1 MKVALLAPDSIAS
14 KVEPIV
20 KTQMDSIELKIYI
33 YNDYIEVLD
42 ILNKIQSKYD
52 GIMFAGI
59 ISYYLAKQNIKEEVM
74 WEYFQLHE
82 SSLLN
87 ALFQAQYFN
96 ENIKDLSID
105 TYSKSNLKQIFDM
118 VGVNLN
124 DTNIKLYELNLE
136 NYRNLNEE
144 ALEFHKKNLKENKN
158 VCIVTALS
166 KVNNEL
172 KNMNI
177 KNYMAIPTESVI
189 MDSFERLYLKYTAK
203 VNKNSQLVSMFIE
216 IDLPSEYSLISKN
229 EYYYIR
235 EKNKVSDIVY
245 EFGRD
250 IEATIVEVSFNTY
263 LLFTTKEIIERK
275 TNNFKEISI
284 LDWISQK
291 SLHIVS
297 IGIGYG
303 KTAIEAKY
311 NSNIAMIK
319 AKKYDENT
327 AYVVYEDGISVGPIN
342 NVKRKKKEKI
352 DEKILEIA
360 TKTNLN
366 INKILK
372 IYNVVDKYKID
383 CFTTSELSKYCG
395 ISIRSTNRMLNRLE
409 ECNYIDIV
417 GKQFPDGAGRP
428 KRIMKFKFKKRYIFR

>member
-383 CFTTSELSKYCG
+383 CFTTSELSKYGG

-428 KRIMKFKFKKRYIFR
+428 KRIMKFKF

>member
-1 MKVALLAPDSIAS
+1 MKIALLAPDSIAS

-20 KTQMDSIELKIYI
+20 RTQMDSIELKIYI

-42 ILNKIQSKYD
+42 ILSKIQNKYD

-59 ISYYLAKQNIKEEVM
+59 ISYYLTKQ
-74 WEYFQLHE
+74 
-82 SSLLN
+82 
-87 ALFQAQYFN
+87 
-96 ENIKDLSID
+96 NIKDLSID
-105 TYSKSNLKQIFDM
+105 TYSKSNMKQIFDM

-158 VCIVTALS
+158 VCVVTALS

-189 MDSFERLYLKYTAK
+189 MDSFERLYLKYIAK
-203 VNKNSQLVSMFIE
+203 VNKNSQLVSIFIE

-245 EFGRD
+245 EFARD

-284 LDWISQK
+284 LGWISQK

-297 IGIGYG
+297 VGIGYG
-303 KTAIEAKY
+303 KTASEAKY

-319 AKKYDENT
+319 SKNMM
-327 AYVVYEDGISVGPIN
+327 
-342 NVKRKKKEKI
+342 
-352 DEKILEIA
+352 
-360 TKTNLN
+360 KTLP
-366 INKILK
+366 
-372 IYNVVDKYKID
+372 
-383 CFTTSELSKYCG
+383 
-395 ISIRSTNRMLNRLE
+395 M
-409 ECNYIDIV
+409 
-417 GKQFPDGAGRP
+417 
-428 KRIMKFKFKKRYIFR
+428 

>member
-177 KNYMAIPTESVI
+177 RNYMAIPTESVI

-428 KRIMKFKFKKRYIFR
+428 KRIMKFKF

>member
-250 IEATIVEVSFNTY
+250 IEATIVEASFNTY

-428 KRIMKFKFKKRYIFR
+428 KRIMKFKF

>member
-136 NYRNLNEE
+136 NYS
-144 ALEFHKKNLKENKN
+144 
-158 VCIVTALS
+158 T
-166 KVNNEL
+166 
-172 KNMNI
+172 
-177 KNYMAIPTESVI
+177 
-189 MDSFERLYLKYTAK
+189 
-203 VNKNSQLVSMFIE
+203 
-216 IDLPSEYSLISKN
+216 
-229 EYYYIR
+229 
-235 EKNKVSDIVY
+235 
-245 EFGRD
+245 
-250 IEATIVEVSFNTY
+250 
-263 LLFTTKEIIERK
+263 
-275 TNNFKEISI
+275 
-284 LDWISQK
+284 WIS
-291 SLHIVS
+291 
-297 IGIGYG
+297 
-303 KTAIEAKY
+303 
-311 NSNIAMIK
+311 
-319 AKKYDENT
+319 
-327 AYVVYEDGISVGPIN
+327 
-342 NVKRKKKEKI
+342 
-352 DEKILEIA
+352 
-360 TKTNLN
+360 
-366 INKILK
+366 
-372 IYNVVDKYKID
+372 
-383 CFTTSELSKYCG
+383 
-395 ISIRSTNRMLNRLE
+395 
-409 ECNYIDIV
+409 
-417 GKQFPDGAGRP
+417 
-428 KRIMKFKFKKRYIFR
+428 

>member
-1 MKVALLAPDSIAS
+1 MFMKIALLAPDSIAS

-20 KTQMDSIELKIYI
+20 RTQMDSIELKIYI

-42 ILNKIQSKYD
+42 ILSKIQNKYD

-59 ISYYLAKQNIKEEVM
+59 ISYYLTKQ
-74 WEYFQLHE
+74 
-82 SSLLN
+82 
-87 ALFQAQYFN
+87 
-96 ENIKDLSID
+96 NIKDLSID
-105 TYSKSNLKQIFDM
+105 TYSKSNMKQIFDM

-158 VCIVTALS
+158 VCVVTALS

-189 MDSFERLYLKYTAK
+189 MDSFERLYLKYIAK
-203 VNKNSQLVSMFIE
+203 VNKNSQLVSIFIE

-245 EFGRD
+245 EFARD

-284 LDWISQK
+284 LGWISQK

-297 IGIGYG
+297 VGIGYG
-303 KTAIEAKY
+303 KTASEAKY

-319 AKKYDENT
+319 SKNMM
-327 AYVVYEDGISVGPIN
+327 
-342 NVKRKKKEKI
+342 
-352 DEKILEIA
+352 
-360 TKTNLN
+360 KTLP
-366 INKILK
+366 
-372 IYNVVDKYKID
+372 
-383 CFTTSELSKYCG
+383 
-395 ISIRSTNRMLNRLE
+395 M
-409 ECNYIDIV
+409 
-417 GKQFPDGAGRP
+417 
-428 KRIMKFKFKKRYIFR
+428 

>member
-235 EKNKVSDIVY
+235 EKNKLSDIVY

-428 KRIMKFKFKKRYIFR
+428 KRIMKFKF

>member
-203 VNKNSQLVSMFIE
+203 VNKNSQLVSMFIG

-428 KRIMKFKFKKRYIFR
+428 KRIMKFKF

>member
-327 AYVVYEDGISVGPIN
+327 AYVVYEDGISLGPIN

-428 KRIMKFKFKKRYIFR
+428 KRIMKFKF

>member
-342 NVKRKKKEKI
+342 NVKRKNKEKI

-428 KRIMKFKFKKRYIFR
+428 KRIMKFKF

>member
-327 AYVVYEDGISVGPIN
+327 AYVVYEDSISVGPIN

-428 KRIMKFKFKKRYIFR
+428 KRIMKFKF

>member
-395 ISIRSTNRMLNRLE
+395 ISIKSTNRMLNRLE

-428 KRIMKFKFKKRYIFR
+428 KRIMKFKF

>member
-42 ILNKIQSKYD
+42 ILSEIQSKYD

-144 ALEFHKKNLKENKN
+144 ALEFHKKNLEENKD
-158 VCIVTALS
+158 VCVVTALS
-166 KVNNEL
+166 KVNSEL

-229 EYYYIR
+229 EYYYVR

-245 EFGRD
+245 EFARD

-291 SLHIVS
+291 SLHVVS

-319 AKKYDENT
+319 AKKYDKNT
-327 AYVVYEDGISVGPIN
+327 AYVIYEDGISVGPIN

-372 IYNVVDKYKID
+372 IYNAVDKYKID

-395 ISIRSTNRMLNRLE
+395 TSIRATNRILNRLE
-409 ECNYIDIV
+409 ECDYIDIV

-428 KRIMKFKFKKRYIFR
+428 KRIMKFKF

>member
-395 ISIRSTNRMLNRLE
+395 VSIRSTNRMLNRLE

-428 KRIMKFKFKKRYIFR
+428 KRIMKFKF

>member
-20 KTQMDSIELKIYI
+20 KTQMDSIELKIYT

-428 KRIMKFKFKKRYIFR
+428 KRIMKFKF

>member
-20 KTQMDSIELKIYI
+20 RTQMDSIELKIYI

-428 KRIMKFKFKKRYIFR
+428 KRIMKFKF

>member
-1 MKVALLAPDSIAS
+1 
-14 KVEPIV
+14 
-20 KTQMDSIELKIYI
+20 
-33 YNDYIEVLD
+33 
-42 ILNKIQSKYD
+42 
-52 GIMFAGI
+52 
-59 ISYYLAKQNIKEEVM
+59 
-74 WEYFQLHE
+74 
-82 SSLLN
+82 
-87 ALFQAQYFN
+87 
-96 ENIKDLSID
+96 
-105 TYSKSNLKQIFDM
+105 M

-250 IEATIVEVSFNTY
+250 IEATTVEVSFNTY

-428 KRIMKFKFKKRYIFR
+428 KRIMKFKF

>member
-42 ILNKIQSKYD
+42 ILSEIQSKYD

-158 VCIVTALS
+158 VCVVTALS
-166 KVNNEL
+166 KVNSEL

-229 EYYYIR
+229 EYYYVR

-245 EFGRD
+245 EFARD

-291 SLHIVS
+291 SLHVVS

-319 AKKYDENT
+319 AKKYDKNT
-327 AYVVYEDGISVGPIN
+327 AYVIYEDGISVGPIN

-372 IYNVVDKYKID
+372 IYNAVDKYKID

-395 ISIRSTNRMLNRLE
+395 TSIRATNRILNRLE
-409 ECNYIDIV
+409 ECDYIDIV

-428 KRIMKFKFKKRYIFR
+428 KRIMKFKF

>member
-417 GKQFPDGAGRP
+417 GKRFPDGAGRP
-428 KRIMKFKFKKRYIFR
+428 KRIMKFKF

>member
-383 CFTTSELSKYCG
+383 CFTTS
-395 ISIRSTNRMLNRLE
+395 
-409 ECNYIDIV
+409 
-417 GKQFPDGAGRP
+417 
-428 KRIMKFKFKKRYIFR
+428 

>member
-250 IEATIVEVSFNTY
+250 IEATTVEVSFNTY

-428 KRIMKFKFKKRYIFR
+428 KRIMKFKF

>member
-42 ILNKIQSKYD
+42 ILSEIQSKYD

-158 VCIVTALS
+158 VCVVTALS
-166 KVNNEL
+166 KVNSEL

-229 EYYYIR
+229 EYYYVR

-245 EFGRD
+245 EFAKD

-291 SLHIVS
+291 SLHVVS

-319 AKKYDENT
+319 AKKYDKNT
-327 AYVVYEDGISVGPIN
+327 AYVIYEDGISVGPIN

-372 IYNVVDKYKID
+372 IYNAVDKYKID

-395 ISIRSTNRMLNRLE
+395 TSIRATNRILNRLE
-409 ECNYIDIV
+409 ECDYIDIV

-428 KRIMKFKFKKRYIFR
+428 KRIMKFKF

>member
-1 MKVALLAPDSIAS
+1 MKVALLAPNSIAS

-42 ILNKIQSKYD
+42 ILSEIQSKYD

-158 VCIVTALS
+158 VCVVTALS
-166 KVNNEL
+166 KVNSEL

-229 EYYYIR
+229 EYYYVR

-245 EFGRD
+245 EFARD

-291 SLHIVS
+291 SLHVVS

-319 AKKYDENT
+319 AKKYDKNT
-327 AYVVYEDGISVGPIN
+327 AYVIYEDGISVGPIN

-372 IYNVVDKYKID
+372 IYNAVDKYKID

-395 ISIRSTNRMLNRLE
+395 TSIRATNRILNRLE
-409 ECNYIDIV
+409 ECDYIDIV

-428 KRIMKFKFKKRYIFR
+428 KRIMKFKF

>member
-229 EYYYIR
+229 EYY
-235 EKNKVSDIVY
+235 
-245 EFGRD
+245 
-250 IEATIVEVSFNTY
+250 
-263 LLFTTKEIIERK
+263 
-275 TNNFKEISI
+275 
-284 LDWISQK
+284 
-291 SLHIVS
+291 
-297 IGIGYG
+297 
-303 KTAIEAKY
+303 
-311 NSNIAMIK
+311 
-319 AKKYDENT
+319 
-327 AYVVYEDGISVGPIN
+327 
-342 NVKRKKKEKI
+342 
-352 DEKILEIA
+352 
-360 TKTNLN
+360 
-366 INKILK
+366 
-372 IYNVVDKYKID
+372 
-383 CFTTSELSKYCG
+383 
-395 ISIRSTNRMLNRLE
+395 
-409 ECNYIDIV
+409 
-417 GKQFPDGAGRP
+417 
-428 KRIMKFKFKKRYIFR
+428 

>member
-1 MKVALLAPDSIAS
+1 MKVALLAPDFIAS

-428 KRIMKFKFKKRYIFR
+428 KRIMKFKF

>member
-428 KRIMKFKFKKRYIFR
+428 KRIMKFKF